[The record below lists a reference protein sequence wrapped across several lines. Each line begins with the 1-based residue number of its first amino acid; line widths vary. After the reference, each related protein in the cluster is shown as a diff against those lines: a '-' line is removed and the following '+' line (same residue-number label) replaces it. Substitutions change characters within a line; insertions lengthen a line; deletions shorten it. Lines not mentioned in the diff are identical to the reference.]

1 MPTIPSLYFRG
12 IRNESLA
19 SGDHVPTVVRNFVY
33 QTRKKESHRNRVG
46 GRVGRPNLRAILSDL
61 SCLIWRY
68 LLASPDLTAA
78 ALPKR
83 LQCPYPP
90 LRGRQAAF

>member
-1 MPTIPSLYFRG
+1 MPTDPSSHFRG
-12 IRNESLA
+12 IRDESL
-19 SGDHVPTVVRNFVY
+19 GDHVPTVVRNFVY

-68 LLASPDLTAA
+68 LLPSPDLTAA

-83 LQCPYPP
+83 SQCPYPP
-90 LRGRQAAF
+90 PRGRQAGAGF